1 MSNNKCDIETIEEL
15 KCAPGVDYKDG
26 TCFNINQLIKIK
38 DLYNDKNPDNKINN
52 FKDKKDLLKSLIK
65 KLKEIYDCDNEQ
77 CWVDKIGFIKKN
89 YDIRNFVFRPK
100 GPINTRK
107 WLSTTDIDKSL
118 KQYEKKFNNFFYLG
132 TLPNDFKHIDYYGIW
147 NFDFKRKQKEGIYKF
162 GSVINLDNHDESG
175 SHWVSLF
182 FNLKEKKIYFF
193 DSFAKKPNK
202 KISEFIKKISLMMDN
217 NTSKIF
223 KNYNMKKKYY
233 LDSEYIN
240 DLKTSN
246 CNIDYKYN
254 NIRHQFKNSECGV
267 YSMNFIIRL
276 LNGESF
282 DNITENITK
291 DDEMNSCRNT
301 YFRI

>member
-1 MSNNKCDIETIEEL
+1 M
-15 KCAPGVDYKDG
+15 
-26 TCFNINQLIKIK
+26 
-38 DLYNDKNPDNKINN
+38 
-52 FKDKKDLLKSLIK
+52 
-65 KLKEIYDCDNEQ
+65 
-77 CWVDKIGFIKKN
+77 
-89 YDIRNFVFRPK
+89 
-100 GPINTRK
+100 
-107 WLSTTDIDKSL
+107 
-118 KQYEKKFNNFFYLG
+118 KQYEKKYTDFFYLG
-132 TLPNDFKHIDYYGIW
+132 TLPNDFKYIDYYGIW
-147 NFDFKRKQKEGIYKF
+147 NFDFNKKLNEGIYKF

-202 KISEFIKKISLMMDN
+202 KISEFIKKISLIMDN
-217 NTSKIF
+217 NASKIF

-233 LDSEYIN
+233 LDSEYMN
-240 DLKTSN
+240 DLKNSD
-246 CNIDYKYN
+246 CDIDYKYN

-282 DNITENITK
+282 DNITKNITK

-301 YFRI
+301 YFR